1 MTYLQLLQALHRE
14 AGLAGS
20 APSSVTG
27 TTGMP
32 QKLANWIAA
41 AWIEIQSARKW
52 SFLLTEQDVSLTV
65 GKRDYEVV
73 ADLGLTDVREFD
85 QAFAASMLPDGSDL
99 GRLRWQSWQ
108 AFREQYGLAAVV
120 PARPSKVTPMLPT
133 KLRFDTEPDQAYK
146 VRLAYYMTAEQL
158 ANNTDTPS
166 LTEEEQWVIVWRA
179 LMFYAAHEGAADVY
193 GDAQVKYQSAFSL
206 LTQRYLPQIG
216 FGAPLA

>member
-99 GRLRWQSWQ
+99 GRAQGRH
-108 AFREQYGLAAVV
+108 LAGAQRGDLG
-120 PARPSKVTPMLPT
+120 PRRRSCPS
-133 KLRFDTEPDQAYK
+133 
-146 VRLAYYMTAEQL
+146 
-158 ANNTDTPS
+158 PS
-166 LTEEEQWVIVWRA
+166 R
-179 LMFYAAHEGAADVY
+179 
-193 GDAQVKYQSAFSL
+193 
-206 LTQRYLPQIG
+206 
-216 FGAPLA
+216 